1 MKVFK
6 KAATILAAL
15 SLALG
20 MFSIKIDA
28 QAEAKTWYIHY
39 DTGSDAWYASNDKKS
54 WSFADLSL
62 MEEGDN
68 VVIDEGGAATGRQL
82 TLHAPKKIGEL
93 VFAGGVSGVIYA
105 PYVQHAYAV
114 TGATGV
120 VNSDVYL
127 AESYQGSTLQVNGN
141 VDTFVGNYDPN
152 DVEKTF
158 FGVTGTVKKANVKWT
173 NNLLDNSL
181 TIYNVQAGKLKTN
194 EWGWVSFEKDTEYSL
209 TPSADQAAAQAAT
222 ATPGKKLDAVPKT
235 GASELSESIVFFMLA
250 AVFAVG
256 AVVYKKKTV

>member
-20 MFSIKIDA
+20 VFSMKIDA
-28 QAEAKTWYIHY
+28 QAEAKTWYIRY
-39 DTGSDAWYASNDKKS
+39 STSANAWYASADQKS

-68 VVIDEGGAATGRQL
+68 VVIDASGL
-82 TLHAPKKIGEL
+82 TLPQFTIHAPKKIGEL
-93 VFAGGVSGVIYA
+93 VFASGVSAIVYA

-173 NNLLDNSL
+173 NNLLNNSL
-181 TIYNVQAGKLKTN
+181 TIYNVQAGKLRTN

-209 TPSADQAAAQAAT
+209 TPSADAAAAAT
-222 ATPGKKLDAVPKT
+222 QAQTPGKKLDAVPKT

-256 AVVYKKKTV
+256 AVVYKKKTI

>member
-20 MFSIKIDA
+20 VFSMKIDA
-28 QAEAKTWYIHY
+28 QAEAKTWYIRY
-39 DTGSDAWYASNDKKS
+39 STSANAWYASADQKS

-68 VVIDEGGAATGRQL
+68 VVIDASGL
-82 TLHAPKKIGEL
+82 TLPQFTIHAPKKIGEL
-93 VFAGGVSGVIYA
+93 VFASGVSAIVYA

-127 AESYQGSTLQVNGN
+127 AESYQGSTL
-141 VDTFVGNYDPN
+141 
-152 DVEKTF
+152 
-158 FGVTGTVKKANVKWT
+158 
-173 NNLLDNSL
+173 
-181 TIYNVQAGKLKTN
+181 
-194 EWGWVSFEKDTEYSL
+194 
-209 TPSADQAAAQAAT
+209 
-222 ATPGKKLDAVPKT
+222 
-235 GASELSESIVFFMLA
+235 
-250 AVFAVG
+250 
-256 AVVYKKKTV
+256 